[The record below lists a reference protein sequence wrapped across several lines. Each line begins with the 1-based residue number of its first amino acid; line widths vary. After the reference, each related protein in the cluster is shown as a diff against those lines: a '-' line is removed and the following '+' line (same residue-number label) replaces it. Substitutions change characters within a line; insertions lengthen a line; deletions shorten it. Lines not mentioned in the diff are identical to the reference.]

1 MIASL
6 MMMTTPLMIVSLVM
20 MTNLV
25 SIISLVETLYY
36 VMREFEYCDED
47 FYMAEDIEEMPF
59 MDEEW
64 IMCNT
69 RIHPDDEYAD
79 ARRHEEELE
88 LQRLRQQNM
97 DLYSDSDKLAMWQ
110 FYIQNKN
117 IYRKKICKLVK
128 AHATSSLKSCYEDQ
142 PEAWIKRRVSYFG
155 RTLAQRQGHASEHQ
169 ELHRR
174 MEEEEE
180 EGRVGEGEEGR
191 VEEEEEGRV
200 EEEGVEEGR
209 VTVEEVR
216 PPITRSSGKSTGG
229 QSCVVCRKKK
239 RRCDGTLVDCVKSKQ
254 PKLAAYFK

>member
-1 MIASL
+1 VVGNEIGQVVDYGFYRSECSDSWVDLLSRVLQNNVHHVQQQQPMQYCRWDTSN
-6 MMMTTPLMIVSLVM
+6 S
-20 MTNLV
+20 
-25 SIISLVETLYY
+25 SIY
-36 VMREFEYCDED
+36 
-47 FYMAEDIEEMPF
+47 
-59 MDEEW
+59 
-64 IMCNT
+64 
-69 RIHPDDEYAD
+69 DDEYAD

-88 LQRLRQQNM
+88 LQRLRQQNK

-110 FYIQNKN
+110 FYLQNKS
-117 IYRKKICKLVK
+117 IYRKKIWKLVK
-128 AHATSSLKSCYEDQ
+128 AHATSSLQSCYEDQ

-155 RTLAQRQGHASEHQ
+155 RTLAQRQGRASEHQ

-180 EGRVGEGEEGR
+180 EGRVEEEEEGR
-191 VEEEEEGRV
+191 VEEGEEGRV

-216 PPITRSSGKSTGG
+216 PPITRSSGKSIGG
-229 QSCVVCRKKK
+229 QSCGVCRKKK